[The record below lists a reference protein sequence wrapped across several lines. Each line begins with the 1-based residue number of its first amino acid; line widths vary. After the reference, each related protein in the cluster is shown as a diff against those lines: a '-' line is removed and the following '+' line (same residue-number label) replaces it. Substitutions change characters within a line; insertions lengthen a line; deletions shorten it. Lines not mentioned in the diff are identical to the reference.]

1 MPGFE
6 TLLRDWM
13 AAESGVAEGLQTL
26 VWDGKTLLGS
36 IAEGAS
42 GAAQFVSQVS
52 LYSLTL
58 GVAIAQTT

>member
-1 MPGFE
+1 LDVPGFE

-42 GAAQFVSQVS
+42 GAAQFVS
-52 LYSLTL
+52 
-58 GVAIAQTT
+58 